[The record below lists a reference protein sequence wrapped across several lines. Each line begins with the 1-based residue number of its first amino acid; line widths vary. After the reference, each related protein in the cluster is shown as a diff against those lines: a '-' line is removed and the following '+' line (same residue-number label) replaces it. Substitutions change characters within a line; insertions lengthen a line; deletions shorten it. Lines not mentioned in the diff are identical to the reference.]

1 MKITD
6 PDIIKNGE
14 KDLIEAV
21 TDDLDLDA
29 VKEVLKKK
37 MAATAISSK
46 GGKIVVYHDE
56 IAFRLNFDIHLSGS
70 LMFDRQG
77 NYIPGTDETDD
88 KENLLSE
95 DFDLDDI
102 NIDEN
107 TEEVGSQTLLSDAE
121 NHKIED
127 NDIFEEKQSTIETRR
142 EELDIGLPD
151 YDLDDGVDQENESPD
166 ETKDK
171 EIETKKNDLLQNN
184 IVDDDINDILKES
197 REFWN
202 LKKDS

>member
-107 TEEVGSQTLLSDAE
+107 MKEVGSQTLLSDAE

-127 NDIFEEKQSTIETRR
+127 NDMQSTIETMR

-151 YDLDDGVDQENESPD
+151 YDLDD
-166 ETKDK
+166 
-171 EIETKKNDLLQNN
+171 
-184 IVDDDINDILKES
+184 
-197 REFWN
+197 
-202 LKKDS
+202 